1 LDRGCY
7 DVRSYKI
14 RTRSVPAI
22 MPIGAPSSSPAPT
35 TGPQNQSTYGGALAV
50 VTTLFFM
57 WGFLT
62 CLNDI
67 LVPHLKSI
75 FDLNYR
81 QSQMVQ
87 LAFFGAY
94 FIFSIPSAK
103 IIDWIGYQRSMV
115 VGLITMGLG
124 AFLFVPAASVPSYP
138 LFLVALIVLA
148 AGITCLQVAANP
160 YVTVLGKPETASS
173 RLNLTQAF
181 NSLGTFLA
189 PFFGALFILSATAK
203 TIDEIHALSPSALQ
217 AYRLH
222 EAATVKTPYVGLGI
236 VLVLLAIAIG
246 SFSLPKIEQAQH
258 KVGEK
263 VSDSI
268 WKHPNLVFGA
278 IGIFVYVGAEVSI
291 GSFLV
296 NYFSQPDIGGITEK
310 LAASFVSFYWGGAM
324 LGRFIGSN
332 FLGGTKA
339 AYMAA
344 FTAGSVALILLSY
357 PLANVLPSGY
367 QPGVPNLMFLAWLVV
382 VGRPLFILVA
392 IASAVIALLA
402 LARGGK
408 VTANTGFLLAV
419 CAIST
424 TVLVATSMLST
435 GHFAMWSI
443 ILVGFFNSVMFPSI
457 FTLGVAELGPLTGDG
472 SGLLIMAI
480 VGGALIPY
488 AQGAIADRI
497 GIHHAFFL
505 PVICYLYI
513 LFFALSGSKPN
524 SERYA
529 RA

>member
-1 LDRGCY
+1 MADIVI
-7 DVRSYKI
+7 VRLEGSEHLMAIQASNTSVTTTSPNAGGSY
-14 RTRSVPAI
+14 
-22 MPIGAPSSSPAPT
+22 GAP
-35 TGPQNQSTYGGALAV
+35 LAT

-81 QSQMVQ
+81 QVMLVQ
-87 LAFFGAY
+87 FAFFGAY

-103 IIDWIGYQRSMV
+103 IVDLIGYHRSMV
-115 VGLITMGLG
+115 LGLLTMGAG
-124 AFLFVPAASVPSYP
+124 AFLFVPAASVPSFP
-138 LFLVALIVLA
+138 LFLAALIVLA

-189 PFFGALFILSATAK
+189 PFFGGMLILSGAALSG
-203 TIDEIHALSPSALQ
+203 DQMRALSPDALQ
-217 AYRLH
+217 AYRLQQ
-222 EAATVKTPYVGLGI
+222 AASVKTPYVGLGI
-236 VLVLLAIAIG
+236 ALVILAIAIG
-246 SFSLPKIEQAQH
+246 SFKLPTIGHAQH

-263 VSDSI
+263 VNDSI
-268 WKHPNLVFGA
+268 WKHPNLIFGA

-296 NYFSQPDIGGITEK
+296 NYFTQPEIGALTEK
-310 LAASFVSFYWGGAM
+310 AAANLVAFYWGGAM
-324 LGRFIGSN
+324 VGRFIGS
-332 FLGGTKA
+332 
-339 AYMAA
+339 
-344 FTAGSVALILLSY
+344 
-357 PLANVLPSGY
+357 
-367 QPGVPNLMFLAWLVV
+367 
-382 VGRPLFILVA
+382 
-392 IASAVIALLA
+392 ALLQ
-402 LARGGK
+402 K
-408 VTANTGFLLAV
+408 MKTGQLLGICAV
-419 CAIST
+419 CASA
-424 TVLVATSMLST
+424 LVAVSMLTS
-435 GHFAMWSI
+435 GNYAMYSI
-443 ILVGFFNSVMFPSI
+443 ILVGFFNSIMFPSI

-472 SGLLIMAI
+472 SGVMIMAI
-480 VGGALIPY
+480 VGGAIIPL

-529 RA
+529 

>member
-1 LDRGCY
+1 MAIVTPNSSTTATAPGMGQ
-7 DVRSYKI
+7 SYG
-14 RTRSVPAI
+14 VP
-22 MPIGAPSSSPAPT
+22 
-35 TGPQNQSTYGGALAV
+35 LAT

-75 FDLNYR
+75 FDLGYA
-81 QSQMVQ
+81 QVMLVQ
-87 LAFFGAY
+87 FAFFGAY
-94 FIFSIPSAK
+94 FIFSIPSAR

-115 VGLITMGLG
+115 VGLLTMGLG
-124 AFLFVPAASVPSYP
+124 AFLFVPAASVPSFP
-138 LFLVALIVLA
+138 LFLGALIVLA

-189 PFFGALFILSATAK
+189 PFFGGLLILSAAPK
-203 TIDEIHALSPSALQ
+203 TMVDIRAMAPDVLQ

-236 VLVLLAIAIG
+236 TLVLLAIAIG
-246 SFSLPKIEQAQH
+246 SFKLPKIEHAQH

-263 VSDSI
+263 VNDSI
-268 WKHPNLVFGA
+268 WRHPNLIFGA
-278 IGIFVYVGAEVSI
+278 IAIFVYVGGEVSI

-296 NYFSQPDIGGITEK
+296 NYFGQPEIGGLTEK
-310 LAASFVSFYWGGAM
+310 VAASFVAFYWGGAM
-324 LGRFIGSN
+324 VGRFIGSALLQKVSTRGL
-332 FLGGTKA
+332 LGICAVCA
-339 AYMAA
+339 A
-344 FTAGSVALILLSY
+344 S
-357 PLANVLPSGY
+357 
-367 QPGVPNLMFLAWLVV
+367 
-382 VGRPLFILVA
+382 LVA
-392 IASAVIALLA
+392 I
-402 LARGGK
+402 
-408 VTANTGFLLAV
+408 
-419 CAIST
+419 
-424 TVLVATSMLST
+424 SMLGT
-435 GHFAMWSI
+435 GHVAMYSI
-443 ILVGFFNSVMFPSI
+443 ILVGFFNSIMFPSI

-472 SGLLIMAI
+472 SGVMIMAI
-480 VGGALIPY
+480 VGGAIIPL

-513 LFFALSGSKPN
+513 LFFALSGSRPN
-524 SERYA
+524 SQRYA